1 MQEYAQDQGHNEKR
15 HDFQQ
20 DGDDVHTLIR
30 QAGDEGEGHDTQD
43 VVDKGG
49 AQNGVARAGGE
60 LAHLPEG
67 LHRDAHRGGG
77 EDDAD
82 KDVFQKV
89 LCAAVE
95 GGGQKEAARQRGQ
108 DAAQGDHKGR
118 TAGFFELVDIRL
130 QAGGEH
136 KDNHAQL
143 RHLVDE
149 GGLLEKPQK
158 CGAEY
163 QSGHQRAHHLGHGEA
178 LGDDAEELG
187 ADENERQI
195 QKEMIGF
202 HAEEHLDSKNGAAGP
217 PPGKGNSQ
225 GRKEA

>member
-1 MQEYAQDQGHNEKR
+1 MSFVITIGRQYGSGGRFIGKKLAELLGVNFYDNE
-15 HDFQQ
+15 
-20 DGDDVHTLIR
+20 LITTAAT
-30 QAGDEGEGHDTQD
+30 QSGLSKAVLDNYDE
-43 VVDKGG
+43 K
-49 AQNGVARAGGE
+49 
-60 LAHLPEG
+60 
-67 LHRDAHRGGG
+67 
-77 EDDAD
+77 
-82 KDVFQKV
+82 KD
-89 LCAAVE
+89 
-95 GGGQKEAARQRGQ
+95 
-108 DAAQGDHKGR
+108 
-118 TAGFFELVDIRL
+118 GFFT
-130 QAGGEH
+130 GGEH